1 MDNSVW
7 RSVLLDWVNIT
18 TPSHIAWRFSAILVE
33 RAHFQNCICSI
44 HAVGELN
51 RIFGEKL

>member
-33 RAHFQNCICSI
+33 RAHF
-44 HAVGELN
+44 
-51 RIFGEKL
+51 